1 MELSRRPEKKKVL
14 FVLSDG
20 LPSAYGSRSEAYS
33 EVRQAVL
40 SARRKGV
47 IVIPIMFGD
56 MEFLTSSQKTY
67 ELMYEKHIIS
77 CVPNEITPRLCT
89 LFRQVICR

>member
-77 CVPNEITPRLCT
+77 CVPKEITPRLCT

>member
-14 FVLSDG
+14 FLLSDG
-20 LPSAYGSRSEAYS
+20 LPSAYGSRSEAYA

-40 SARRKGV
+40 AARRKGI
-47 IVIPIMFGD
+47 IVIPIMFGE

-67 ELMYEKHIIS
+67 ELMYEKHIIA
-77 CVPNEITPRLCT
+77 CVPKEITPRLCA